1 MSHMEYEGSSDE
13 EWAARIRAGDYAA
26 FERLFRAHYDDLVY
40 FVTGYVKRP
49 DVAEELV
56 QDVFFNIWKSRR
68 RWNPR
73 GALNAYLFGAA
84 RNNSLKYLKRQRLLS
99 RIKDEVSDWAVPH
112 EENPS
117 REVEL
122 HDFHRALRR
131 AVDSLPDRRR
141 QVFLLS
147 REQGL
152 TYAQIAA
159 VMKISV
165 NTVENQMVKA
175 IKYLRQRL
183 ARYLSVSLFL
193 ACDLIRVFLENG

>member
-1 MSHMEYEGSSDE
+1 MSQTNFEGSSDE

-26 FERLFRAHYDDLVY
+26 FERLFRANYDSLVY
-40 FVTGYVKRP
+40 FVIGYVRRP
-49 DVAEELV
+49 EVAEEIV
-56 QDVFFNIWKSRR
+56 QDVFFNIWRSRR

-84 RNNSLKYLKRQRLLS
+84 RNNSLKYLKRQRLVA
-99 RIKDEVSDWAVPH
+99 RIKDELSDLTAPH
-112 EENPS
+112 TRTPD
-117 REVEL
+117 RDVEL
-122 HDFHRALRR
+122 RDFNRALRR
-131 AVDSLPDRRR
+131 AVDELPDRRR

-159 VMKISV
+159 VMDISV

-175 IKYLRQRL
+175 IKSLRKALASYLTVAALMAANMLQ
-183 ARYLSVSLFL
+183 
-193 ACDLIRVFLENG
+193 VFF